1 MTEAKT
7 YRDYLGDLCNHAFA
21 LCPEGN
27 GIDCYRILE
36 CIYSGCIPVLKSRI
50 AYNYLEDLPHLVV
63 NDWGDINFDF
73 LKSELDRI
81 QEGTYNFDKIKLSY
95 WKNLIEKA
103 RELL

>member
-1 MTEAKT
+1 
-7 YRDYLGDLCNHAFA
+7 
-21 LCPEGN
+21 
-27 GIDCYRILE
+27 
-36 CIYSGCIPVLKSRI
+36 
-50 AYNYLEDLPHLVV
+50 V

-103 RELL
+103 KELL